1 MSFQTPLTI
10 SEVIAKIHA
19 KKYLL
24 PSIQREFVWDT
35 NQITMLFD
43 SLMRD
48 YPINAFLF
56 WEVGKEN
63 LNEFMF
69 YEFLR
74 DYHQMN
80 NYHNEKAD
88 LKGDETIVAVLDGQ
102 QRLTSLYIGLKGSY
116 AYKLSYKRW
125 RDPNAYPVRKLY
137 LNLLRP
143 SGDSEYQYEF
153 EFLTQPEAAQN
164 DSSHYWFLVGDI
176 LDMKSLSDV
185 MKYWSGHIVFGNYSS
200 EQCDFANETL
210 SKLYQV
216 IHVSPT
222 ICYYLENSAELDKV
236 LNIFIR
242 VNSGGTTLSYS
253 DLLLSFATAQWDKLD
268 ARKVIYDFVDEINDM
283 GDGFNITKDF
293 VLKSCLVLCDFDD
306 ISFKVD
312 NFNRTNMLK
321 IQEEWETIT
330 KAIRG
335 AVALVASF
343 GFNRENI
350 TSNNLFI
357 PIAYY
362 LKQIG
367 LPDSFDSSTSAL
379 SKRIEI
385 KKWFTRSLLKKVFS
399 FMPDGALKPIREIIR
414 SGSADRH
421 FPLQK
426 IIDRFKGT
434 NRSLIFTDDDISNLL
449 YAKYGQGITM
459 VIVSVLYPWADMRN
473 HFHIDHMYPR
483 SKFTRK
489 QLKQHGL
496 TDEQV
501 EFALKNY
508 NYLGNLQ
515 LLEAI
520 PNIEKSSRDFDTWLK
535 DAIPAEALDGYKA
548 KHLIP
553 ADIELTYANFQQF
566 LAAREDLITQ
576 KLKKELD
583 LI

>member
-10 SEVIAKIHA
+10 NEVIAKIHT

-35 NQITMLFD
+35 NQIIMLFD

-74 DYHQMN
+74 DYHQMK

-88 LKGDETIVAVLDGQ
+88 LKGNESIIAVLDGQ

-125 RDPNAYPVRKLY
+125 DNPNAYPVRKLY
-137 LNLLRP
+137 LNLLQR
-143 SGDSEYQYEF
+143 SEDSECEYEF
-153 EFLTQPEAAQN
+153 DFLTPEEANQN
-164 DSSHYWFLVGDI
+164 DNTHYWFMVGNI

-185 MKYWSGHIVFGNYSS
+185 MKYWSKNIVYGNHSS

-210 SKLYQV
+210 SKLYEV

-222 ICYYLENSAELDKV
+222 ICYYLEDSAELDKV

-268 ARKVIYDFVDEINDM
+268 ARKVIYDFVDEINEM

-321 IQEEWETIT
+321 IQDEWENIT
-330 KAIRG
+330 KAIRS

-367 LPDSFDSSTSAL
+367 LPDNFDSSSSTL
-379 SKRIEI
+379 TERIEI
-385 KKWFTRSLLKKVFS
+385 KKWFICSLLKRVFS

-414 SGSADRH
+414 SHSMDRH
-421 FPLQK
+421 FPLNEIK
-426 IIDRFKGT
+426 ERFKGT
-434 NRSLIFTDDDISNLL
+434 NRSLIFIDDDISNLL
-449 YAKYGQGITM
+449 WAKYGQGITV
-459 VIVSVLYPWADMRN
+459 VIMSVLYPWADMKN
-473 HFHIDHMYPR
+473 HFHIDHMYPK
-483 SKFTRK
+483 SKFTHK
-489 QLKQHGL
+489 QLKKHGL
-496 TDEQV
+496 TDEEI

-520 PNIEKSSRDFDTWLK
+520 PNIEKSNCDFDTWLHST
-535 DAIPAEALDGYKA
+535 IPMESLQDYKL

-553 ADIELTYANFQQF
+553 TDMDLTYTNFQKF
-566 LAAREDLITQ
+566 LSEREDLIVE
-576 KLKKELD
+576 KLRQELM
-583 LI
+583 